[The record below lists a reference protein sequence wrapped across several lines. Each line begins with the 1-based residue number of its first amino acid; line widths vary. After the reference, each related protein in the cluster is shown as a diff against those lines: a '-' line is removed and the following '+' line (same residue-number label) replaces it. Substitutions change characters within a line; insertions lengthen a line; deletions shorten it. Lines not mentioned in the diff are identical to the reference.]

1 MWREMG
7 RDRNL
12 ISNPPAGWGATRG
25 LHSDRARSDNL
36 CNRLCGLELCPSA
49 NVRMW
54 TGFLSTLLLWWLG
67 RRQAAA
73 ETIVDPGFCAEGTG
87 YKVRTCKVS
96 FPGLSSTCCASAE
109 FSLAWWLQLPSYIYK
124 GLATDLSALE
134 VTVAGVT
141 LGNSTV
147 GRIFRH
153 SNFNIHWYATTHRQQ
168 QHADLSSRAIPAS
181 RELCPGS
188 EAVCAVLLLQEPLS
202 G

>member
-1 MWREMG
+1 MFFRAPGVIQWGICQRNIREPLALTSDSAKPELPAMWREMG

-49 NVRMW
+49 TVRMW

-73 ETIVDPGFCAEGTG
+73 ETIVDPGFCAEGIG

-109 FSLAWWLQLPSYIYK
+109 FSLALVAAAALLHLQGPGNRSFCSGGQCGWCHL
-124 GLATDLSALE
+124 GQLHCGEDL
-134 VTVAGVT
+134 
-141 LGNSTV
+141 
-147 GRIFRH
+147 
-153 SNFNIHWYATTHRQQ
+153 
-168 QHADLSSRAIPAS
+168 
-181 RELCPGS
+181 
-188 EAVCAVLLLQEPLS
+188 
-202 G
+202 